1 MGTVVSA
8 DARRSGHRS
17 LDAELAEFVGGAA
30 AADRLRPRGISHLL
44 LFAILAFFTVFLLWA
59 NWALLDEVTRAEGK
73 VIPSRQIQVVQNLEG
88 GILAELFVREGQVVE
103 EGQVLLRIDNVRAES
118 DYREKRA
125 RYLALLAAIAR
136 LQAEIDESKLVF
148 PPEVV
153 AEARE
158 VAEKELTLFAKRQ
171 ENLDREVE
179 ILRSQ
184 AQQRE
189 QELKEL
195 ETKLGQYER
204 SLEFAREELRL
215 AEPAARRGDM
225 SQSVFIKLQ
234 REVNDLRGAVD
245 STRASIVRV
254 RAAIRE
260 ANQKVERAYSS
271 FRAQAQEELTQKSA
285 ELSGIREIV
294 LAGADRVRRTEVRA
308 PLRGTIKQ
316 IKITTIGGVVQPGQ
330 DILEIVPLDD
340 TLLLEAHIRPSDI
353 AFVRPGLQAKV
364 KITAY
369 DYSIYGDLEG
379 VVEDISADTMT
390 NERGESF
397 YRVRVRTHRNHLGT
411 DEHPLMIIPGMTAEI
426 DVLTGRKSVLHY
438 LLKPLIKAKD
448 RALTER

>member
-1 MGTVVSA
+1 VGTIVSLGGRP
-8 DARRSGHRS
+8 RRRAI
-17 LDAELAEFVGGAA
+17 DAELAEFVAGAA
-30 AADRLRPRGISHLL
+30 AADRLRPRGFSHLL
-44 LFAILAFFTVFLLWA
+44 LLTVVAFFGAFLAWA
-59 NWALLDEVTRAEGK
+59 NWALIDEVTRAEGR
-73 VIPSRQIQVVQNLEG
+73 VIPSRQIQVIQNLEG

-136 LQAEIDESKLVF
+136 LNAEIEDVKLVF
-148 PPEVV
+148 PPEVL

-158 VAEKELTLFAKRQ
+158 VAEKELMLFASRQ
-171 ENLDREVE
+171 ENLDKEVQ

-189 QELKEL
+189 QELREL
-195 ETKLGQYER
+195 ETKLAQYER
-204 SLEFAREELRL
+204 SLELAREELRL

-225 SQSVFIKLQ
+225 SQSIFIKLQ

-245 STRASIVRV
+245 GTRAAIVRV

-271 FRAQAQEELTQKSA
+271 FRAQAQEELTQKAA
-285 ELSGIREIV
+285 ELAGIREIV
-294 LAGADRVRRTEVRA
+294 QAGADRVRRTEVWA

-316 IKITTIGGVVQPGQ
+316 IKINTIGGVVQPGQ
-330 DILEIVPLDD
+330 DILEIVPLED
-340 TLLLEAHIRPSDI
+340 TLLLEAHVRPSDI
-353 AFVRPGLQAKV
+353 AFIRPGLSATV

-369 DYSIYGDLEG
+369 DYSIYGGLKG
-379 VVEDISADTMT
+379 QVEDISADTIT

-397 YRVRVRTHRNHLGT
+397 YRVRIRTNQNHLGT
-411 DEHPLMIIPGMTAEI
+411 DDRPLAIIPGMTAEI
-426 DVLTGRKSVLHY
+426 DVLTGRKTVLHY
-438 LLKPLIKAKD
+438 LMKPLIKAKD

>member
-1 MGTVVSA
+1 VGAIASSRTRWSQ
-8 DARRSGHRS
+8 SRS
-17 LDAELAEFVGGAA
+17 LDRELAEWVAGAA
-30 AADRLRPRGISHLL
+30 AAQHLRPKGLGHAL
-44 LFAILAFFTVFLLWA
+44 LFVILAFFTLFLVWA
-59 NWALLDEVTRAEGK
+59 NWATLDEVTRAEGK
-73 VIPSRQIQVVQNLEG
+73 VIPSRQIQVIQNLEG
-88 GILAELFVREGQVVE
+88 GILADLFVREGQIVE
-103 EGQVLLRIDNVRAES
+103 QGQVLLRIDNIRAES

-136 LQAEIDESKLVF
+136 LQAEIGDAKLVF
-148 PPEVV
+148 PEEVLV
-153 AEARE
+153 EARE
-158 VAEKELTLFAKRQ
+158 VAEKELMLFATRQ
-171 ENLDREVE
+171 ENLDKELA

-189 QELKEL
+189 QELREL

-204 SLEFAREELRL
+204 SLELAREELRL

-254 RAAIRE
+254 RAAVRE
-260 ANQKVERAYSS
+260 ANQKIERAYSN
-271 FRAQAQEELTQKSA
+271 FRSQAQEELTQKAA

-294 LAGADRVRRTEVRA
+294 QAGADRVRRTEVRA

-316 IKITTIGGVVQPGQ
+316 IKINTIGGVVQPGQ

-353 AFVRPGLQAKV
+353 AFVRPGLEAAV

-369 DYSIYGDLEG
+369 DYSIYGDLKG
-379 VVEDISADTMT
+379 VVEDISADTIT

-397 YRVRVRTHRNHLGT
+397 YRVRVRTHRNYLGT
-411 DEHPLMIIPGMTAEI
+411 EERPLVIIPGMTAEI
-426 DVLTGRKSVLHY
+426 DVLTGRKTVLHY

>member
-1 MGTVVSA
+1 MGAVVPFGT
-8 DARRSGHRS
+8 DRSRDRAIDS
-17 LDAELAEFVGGAA
+17 ELAAFVAGAA
-30 AADRLRPRGISHLL
+30 AAERLRPRGLSHVLL
-44 LFAILAFFTVFLLWA
+44 LAVVAFFVAFLAWA
-59 NWALLDEVTRAEGK
+59 NWAMLDEVTRGEGK
-73 VIPSRQIQVVQNLEG
+73 VIPSRQIQVIQNLEG
-88 GILAELFVREGQVVE
+88 GILAELFVREGQIVE

-136 LQAEIDESKLVF
+136 LQAEIDDSKLVF
-148 PPEVV
+148 PPEVL

-158 VAEKELTLFAKRQ
+158 VAEKELKLFASRQ
-171 ENLDREVE
+171 ENLDKEVE

-189 QELKEL
+189 HELKEL
-195 ETKLGQYER
+195 ETKLAQYER
-204 SLEFAREELRL
+204 SLELARDELRL

-225 SQSVFIKLQ
+225 SQSVFLKLQ

-245 STRASIVRV
+245 GTRASIVRV

-260 ANQKVERAYSS
+260 ANQKVERAYSG
-271 FRAQAQEELTQKSA
+271 FRAQAQEELTQKAA

-316 IKITTIGGVVQPGQ
+316 IKINTIGGVVQPGQ
-330 DILEIVPLDD
+330 DILEIVPLED

-353 AFVRPGLQAKV
+353 AFVRPGLSATV

-369 DYSIYGDLEG
+369 DYSIYGGLKG
-379 VVEDISADTMT
+379 KVEDISADTIT

-397 YRVRVRTHRNHLGT
+397 YRVRVRTHQNHLGT
-411 DEHPLMIIPGMTAEI
+411 DDHPLVIIPGMTAEI
-426 DVLTGRKSVLHY
+426 DVLTGQKSVLHY
-438 LLKPLIKAKD
+438 LLKPLVKARD
-448 RALTER
+448 RALRER

>member
-1 MGTVVSA
+1 
-8 DARRSGHRS
+8 
-17 LDAELAEFVGGAA
+17 
-30 AADRLRPRGISHLL
+30 
-44 LFAILAFFTVFLLWA
+44 
-59 NWALLDEVTRAEGK
+59 
-73 VIPSRQIQVVQNLEG
+73 
-88 GILAELFVREGQVVE
+88 
-103 EGQVLLRIDNVRAES
+103 VRAES

-136 LQAEIDESKLVF
+136 LNAEIEDVKLVF
-148 PPEVV
+148 PPEVM

-158 VAEKELTLFAKRQ
+158 VAEKELMLFASRQ
-171 ENLDREVE
+171 ENLDKEVQ

-189 QELKEL
+189 QELREL
-195 ETKLGQYER
+195 ETKLAQYER
-204 SLEFAREELRL
+204 SLELAREELRL

-245 STRASIVRV
+245 GTRAAIVRV

-271 FRAQAQEELTQKSA
+271 FRAQAQEELTQKAA
-285 ELSGIREIV
+285 ELAGIREIV
-294 LAGADRVRRTEVRA
+294 QAGADRVRRTEVRA

-316 IKITTIGGVVQPGQ
+316 IKINTIGGVVQPGQ
-330 DILEIVPLDD
+330 DILEIVPLED
-340 TLLLEAHIRPSDI
+340 TLLLEAHVRPSDI
-353 AFVRPGLQAKV
+353 AFIRPGLSATV

-369 DYSIYGDLEG
+369 DYSIYGGLKG
-379 VVEDISADTMT
+379 QVEDISADTIT

-397 YRVRVRTHRNHLGT
+397 YRVRIRTYQNHLGT
-411 DEHPLMIIPGMTAEI
+411 DEHPLTIIPGMTAEI
-426 DVLTGRKSVLHY
+426 DVLTGRKTVLHY
-438 LLKPLIKAKD
+438 LMKPLIKARD